1 MLLLVSHLLLSLSL
15 MTMLIFLDIL
25 LTIAHIVLT
34 LFNLVGWIWTRTRKI
49 HLITIGLTI
58 ASWFILGIW
67 HGWGYCVLTDW
78 HWQVKERLGEK
89 NLPASFIKY
98 YADKL
103 TGKNFDPS
111 LVENV
116 TLGCLVFALVAT
128 IYVNFFGKKNRG
140 SR

>member
-1 MLLLVSHLLLSLSL
+1 ML
-15 MTMLIFLDIL
+15 TFLDIL

-34 LFNLVGWIWTRTRKI
+34 LFNLVGWIWTRSRKI

-78 HWQVKERLGEK
+78 HWQVKEKLGER

-128 IYVNFFGKKNRG
+128 IYVNFFRKKKRL
-140 SR
+140 

>member
-15 MTMLIFLDIL
+15 MTMFIFLDIL

-78 HWQVKERLGEK
+78 HWQVKQKLGER

>member
-1 MLLLVSHLLLSLSL
+1 ML
-15 MTMLIFLDIL
+15 TFLDIL

-34 LFNLVGWIWTRTRKI
+34 LFNLVGWIWTGTRKI

-128 IYVNFFGKKNRG
+128 IYVNFFRKKKRL
-140 SR
+140 

>member
-1 MLLLVSHLLLSLSL
+1 ML
-15 MTMLIFLDIL
+15 TFLDIF
-25 LTIAHIVLT
+25 LTIVHIALT
-34 LFNLVGWIWTRTRKI
+34 LFNLAGWAWKRTRKI
-49 HLITIGLTI
+49 HLITMGLTI

-67 HGWGYCVLTDW
+67 YGWGYCFLTDW
-78 HWQVKERLGEK
+78 HWDVKEKLGER

-116 TLGCLVFALVAT
+116 TLACLVFALIAT
-128 IYVNFFGKKNRG
+128 VYMNFIRKRKRAY
-140 SR
+140 

>member
-1 MLLLVSHLLLSLSL
+1 ML
-15 MTMLIFLDIL
+15 TFLDIL

-78 HWQVKERLGEK
+78 HWQVKQKLGER

-128 IYVNFFGKKNRG
+128 IYVNFFRKKNRG
-140 SR
+140 FR

>member
-15 MTMLIFLDIL
+15 MTMFIFLDIL

-78 HWQVKERLGEK
+78 HWQVKQKLGER

-128 IYVNFFGKKNRG
+128 IYVNFFRKRNRAL
-140 SR
+140 